1 MTYDIARNPNT
12 TDDEA
17 GAVVLI
23 PPTLNAEPVTISV
36 ADLVAGATPAVRELL
51 LPAWSAVHTY
61 RLNDLVRVG
70 YTLWLSLADDNLNNN
85 PSTDGPHWA
94 RIGITSQIE
103 VRTYNGATQI
113 RVGDSDWASLP
124 PDTVTLGLRVRGDGW
139 QIQAN
144 GGAWLSLSAATAST
158 YGIMSAADK
167 RKLDGIEDRAQV
179 NDAAQTM
186 TVGFSDVADE
196 TATRLTLALTDAPLT
211 TMPNA
216 TPTRP
221 GMMSRQDKTVFDT
234 LNQRVATNF
243 GATQRNS
250 ERLDAHDA
258 HIRADG
264 AKLDTIATG
273 AEVNV
278 QADWAQ
284 TADSEDSYIRNKPTL
299 HRPVVAGTFTMPAI
313 QTAPTWRLYSGL
325 ISQLQVGT
333 LFAVLFVVNDNPRP
347 QIVQWQVWPGLD
359 HIATADAGQAVN
371 AAARRDAWKVY
382 ASTVANTV
390 RTLDVNHTEDGELLI
405 ADPTAEFPDL
415 ASRQLRMV
423 YLP

>member
-1 MTYDIARNPNT
+1 MTYDIARIPNT

-17 GAVVLI
+17 GGVVLI
-23 PPTLNAEPVTISV
+23 PSTLNAEPVTISV
-36 ADLVAGATPAVRELL
+36 ANLLAGVEAPATELR
-51 LPAWSAVHTY
+51 LPAWSPTTTY

-70 YTLWLSLADDNLNNN
+70 YTLWLSLLDNNTGNN
-85 PSTDGPHWA
+85 PSAHGEQWA

-103 VRTYNGATQI
+103 TREYEGATQI
-113 RVGDSDWASLP
+113 RVGDSEWTSLP
-124 PDTVTLGLRVRGDGW
+124 AEPVTLELRVYQTGW
-139 QIQAN
+139 QIRAN
-144 GGAWLSLSAATAST
+144 GGSWLSLAAATPQSV
-158 YGIMSAADK
+158 GLLSRQDK
-167 RKLDGIEDRAQV
+167 TKLDSIEDRAQV
-179 NDAAQTM
+179 NDPPQTL
-186 TVGFSDVADE
+186 TVGYADVQDN
-196 TATRLTLALTDAPLT
+196 TATTLTLALSGAALITI
-211 TMPNA
+211 PNA
-216 TPTRP
+216 TTQRP
-221 GMMSRQDKTVFDT
+221 GLMSRADKTVFDG

-250 ERLDAHDA
+250 NRLDAHDA

-313 QTAPTWRLYSGL
+313 QTNPTWREYAGL
-325 ISQLQVGT
+325 IGNLQVGT
-333 LFAVLFVVNDNPRP
+333 LFAVLYVVNDNPRP

-359 HIATADAGQAVN
+359 HIATADAGMSVN
-371 AAARRDAWKVY
+371 AAGRRDAWKMYV
-382 ASTVANTV
+382 STVANTV
-390 RTLDVNHTEDGELLI
+390 RTLDVNHTENGELLI

-415 ASRQLRMV
+415 AGRQLRMV